1 MTHRVGPKG
10 QVVIPKAIRERLG
23 IRSGDEVVFVE
34 DGDEVRVRRVG
45 DARDLAG
52 ILGGSG
58 AAEQLLAERRRDR
71 EKEERELGA
80 SGS

>member
-1 MTHRVGPKG
+1 M
-10 QVVIPKAIRERLG
+10 VIPKAIREHLG
-23 IRSGDEVVFVE
+23 INPGDEVVFVE
-34 DGDEVRVRRVG
+34 DGDEVRVRRAG

-71 EKEERELGA
+71 EKDEREVRA
-80 SGS
+80 SRS